1 MAQIERFASRWGL
14 ILAALGMAIGT
25 GNMWRFP
32 RIMAANGGGTFLI
45 PWLIFLFSW
54 SIPLLI
60 VESAMGKKS
69 RRGTIGA
76 FTTLIGE
83 KAAWKGAFIAFCTM
97 AIGFYYCVIAG
108 WCVFY
113 MASSVLGRLQK
124 TSDPQAYW
132 DSFSGSAPLQ
142 MAFLA
147 ITLTICGAI
156 IWRGV
161 SQGIEKVNKVL
172 IPSLFLILAPAAV
185 RAVTLPGA
193 GAGVEYLFSFD
204 LGALTNYRVWLEALS
219 QSAWSTGAGYGLLLT
234 YAAYMRKNQNVV
246 FSAVTTCLV
255 FNASSQA
262 RWRADIRRV

>member
-1 MAQIERFASRWGL
+1 
-14 ILAALGMAIGT
+14 
-25 GNMWRFP
+25 
-32 RIMAANGGGTFLI
+32 
-45 PWLIFLFSW
+45 
-54 SIPLLI
+54 
-60 VESAMGKKS
+60 
-69 RRGTIGA
+69 
-76 FTTLIGE
+76 
-83 KAAWKGAFIAFCTM
+83 M

-113 MASSVLGRLQK
+113 MASSVLGRLQS

-172 IPSLFLILAPAAV
+172 IPSLFLILALAAV

-193 GAGVEYLFSFD
+193 GAGVQYLFSFD

-246 FSAVTTCLV
+246 FSAVTTGLGNNSASLLAGLALIPTV
-255 FNASSQA
+255 FAVLPREEALATLQTSGPASTGITFIYFPRLLEQ
-262 RWRADIRRV
+262 IPGGG